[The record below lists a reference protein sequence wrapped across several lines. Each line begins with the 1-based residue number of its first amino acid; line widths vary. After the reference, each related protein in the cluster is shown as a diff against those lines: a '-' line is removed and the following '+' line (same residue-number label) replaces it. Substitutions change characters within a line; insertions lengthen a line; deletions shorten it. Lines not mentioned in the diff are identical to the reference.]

1 MSSRIN
7 LDFTYFVDAL
17 EIDGIKIPSK
27 FYAIKSDTSI
37 HDKTKKK
44 PLNGIKIDLHKC
56 TKSLGSNS
64 IISLY
69 QQNSFTAEMNTY
81 SLRIKTNRKG
91 TIKGMKHKKVNLN
104 DDSWRSVGNFGK

>member
-37 HDKTKKK
+37 HDKTNKK
-44 PLNGIKIDLHKC
+44 PFTGIKIADLHKC

-69 QQNSFTAEMNTY
+69 QWNSFTAQ
-81 SLRIKTNRKG
+81 K
-91 TIKGMKHKKVNLN
+91 
-104 DDSWRSVGNFGK
+104 